1 MLKNLEELI
10 LLIRDRKKFSTENSY
25 TEKLLKDSSLAT
37 KKIREEIE
45 ELIESVENNSNKIHE
60 TADVIYHLLVY
71 LEANDIKIEE
81 VMSEL
86 NKRRK

>member
-10 LLIRDRKKFSTENSY
+10 LLIRDRKKFSKENSY
-25 TEKLLKDSSLAT
+25 TAKLLKDNLLVT

-60 TADVIYHLLVY
+60 SADVIYHLLVY
-71 LEANDIKIEE
+71 LEANNINIEE